1 MLTIKT
7 KTMKTLKILL
17 TFFIV
22 MTFFALTSYSQGNV
36 KTSEYYGPYDLVNAQ
51 LPGLPETVTGSYGG
65 WWTVWNS
72 KVQWRAKGM
81 YVGDISG
88 TIYYTS
94 NVANTNFMDQMPG
107 NIFTDRA
114 TITIQDEFGKVWYT
128 SHYNFH
134 LTINANGEITSEIWN
149 EHEYFF

>member
-1 MLTIKT
+1 
-7 KTMKTLKILL
+7 MKTLKFLASC
-17 TFFIV
+17 FV
-22 MTFFALTSYSQGNV
+22 VVCFFAYAANAQKNV
-36 KTSEYYGPYDLVNAQ
+36 KTTEYYNSGELVSFQ
-51 LPGLPETVTGSYGG
+51 LPGVPELVTGSFEG

-81 YVGDISG
+81 YVGDITG

-114 TITIQDEFGKVWYT
+114 TITIQDEYGKVWYT
-128 SHYNFH
+128 THYNFH
-134 LTINANGEITSEIWN
+134 LTVNANGEITSEIWN